1 MTIVESDF
9 TMKPSNSNS
18 DKFDLVFNKRVKKRD
33 TGEYAIEPGDPLY
46 GLTLSHALQ
55 KIAHH
60 RVAKKYEDANISLKE
75 FLKEYQLAYREIVKL
90 CRESLPEKFDT
101 GE

>member
-1 MTIVESDF
+1 MNIVESDF
-9 TMKPSNSNS
+9 TMKPSNADSS
-18 DKFDLVFNKRVKKRD
+18 RFDLIFNKRVKKRD

-60 RVAKKYEDANISLKE
+60 RVAKKYEEANISLKE
-75 FLKEYQLAYREIVKL
+75 FLREYQLAYREIVKL
-90 CRESLPEKFDT
+90 CRESLPENFDT